1 MSEVAIDFLLGPG
14 LISRGIA
21 YFGQGANG
29 WSHCASVIVDTYAG
43 KRRERY
49 LDARDN
55 KIGDVPPGVHIRE
68 IASEKWIRKRRASLK
83 VSEADYAVWEAGL
96 RAHMTVSYDRDAIL
110 GFLEGKS
117 IHTAGRYICSA
128 LALNGVQHMCRSWI
142 SSSLLGAM
150 MHRVGFVPFPLADP
164 AHQITPNACLL
175 ILDTA
180 GFTIGPVQ
188 YPEQD
193 L

>member
-1 MSEVAIDFLLGPG
+1 VSQGEVAIDFLLGPG

-29 WSHCASVIVDTYAG
+29 WSHCASVIWDKEHG
-43 KRRERY
+43 ERY

-55 KIGDVPPGVHIRE
+55 PIGDVPAGVHIRE
-68 IASEKWIRKRRASLK
+68 IASEKWVRKRRASLK
-83 VSEADYAVWEAGL
+83 VSPADYAVWEAGL
-96 RAHMTVSYDRDAIL
+96 RAHITDHYDKDAIL

-128 LALNGVQHMCRSWI
+128 LGLNGVQHMCRSWI

-150 MHRVGFVPFPLADP
+150 MQRVGFVPFPLADP

-175 ILDTA
+175 ILDAA

-188 YPEQD
+188 YPEPER
-193 L
+193 